1 MIRWSAPGTYRVEC
15 ASGVPMTFRLS
26 IHTNWGRQDQTTR
39 TVTLFTAS
47 KEPSTIAEVDFE
59 FQVAD

>member
-1 MIRWSAPGTYRVEC
+1 
-15 ASGVPMTFRLS
+15 MTFRIS